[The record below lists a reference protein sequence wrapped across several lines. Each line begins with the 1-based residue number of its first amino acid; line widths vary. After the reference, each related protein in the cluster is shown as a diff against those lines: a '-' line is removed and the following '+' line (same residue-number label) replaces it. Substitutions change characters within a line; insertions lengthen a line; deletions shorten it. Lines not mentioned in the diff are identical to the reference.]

1 MRSRGTPACPVAA
14 ARAVLQL
21 VESENPPPQLL
32 LGSDA
37 LQLVRSRLA
46 RMNQEIDEIEQLTI
60 STDG

>member
-1 MRSRGTPACPVAA
+1 
-14 ARAVLQL
+14 VLQL

-46 RMNQEIDEIEQLTI
+46 RMNREIDEMEQLTI